1 MELLATRPDHDT
13 ITYCIS
19 EWFSKIIKL
28 CDSKGIKY
36 FDLKHK
42 KANKKQVGKVLE
54 KQNPNLVIFNGHG
67 TPDSVMGFKNE
78 VIIKD
83 KKSISWLKERVVYAI
98 ACDSSQKLG
107 EVCVNNGTIAYIG
120 YKLPF
125 MILSNPNKSF
135 KPLNDELVK
144 PIMEASNEVV
154 VTLLKNNTIQEA
166 YSRSQIKFDQ
176 EIKRHQRADAPPES
190 QNLIPALLW
199 NKMAQTVHGNA
210 EHILV

>member
-1 MELLATRPDHDT
+1 MKLLVTRPDHDT

-19 EWFSKIIKL
+19 EWFNKIIKL

-36 FDLKHK
+36 FDLSHT

-83 KKSISWLKERVVYAI
+83 KKSINWLKEKVVYAI

-107 EVCVNNGTIAYIG
+107 EACVKNGTIAYIG

-144 PIMEASNEVV
+144 PVMEASNEVV
-154 VTLLKNNTIQEA
+154 ITLLKNNTIEEA

-176 EIKRHQRADAPPES
+176 EIKRHQRADAPPEA
-190 QNLIPALLW
+190 QNLIPVLLW
-199 NKMAQTVHGNA
+199 NKMAQNYHGDS
-210 EHILV
+210 EYSLS